1 MRRRSPDG
9 FTLIELLVV
18 IAIIAILAAI
28 LFPVF
33 AQARDKARQTGCLSN
48 LKQVGTAL
56 QMYVQDYDERLPAT
70 CSWGR
75 GWTWFGKALTGPCRQ
90 EGITTSTPLNTDL
103 GPVQTPVRYIQEF
116 LHPYAKNEGVW
127 FCPSVGR
134 GRKWLLL
141 EGPTYGYNGTTYI
154 FNHSTN
160 APPKGSAVLVSGL
173 ALAAIPR
180 PAEAPV
186 MWDMPYW
193 FIPDDS
199 CPHWDGKTA
208 HARGIN
214 VVYAD
219 SHAKYAS
226 YTGTKNNSH
235 TKCTYEDW
243 WVQNSWHGFVE
254 AQ

>member
-1 MRRRSPDG
+1 MHHRKG

-56 QMYVQDYDERLPAT
+56 MMYGQDYDERLPAS

-75 GWTWFGKALTGPCRQ
+75 GWTWFGKSLGGPCSQ
-90 EGITTSTPLNTDL
+90 AGITASTPLNTYL
-103 GPVQTPVRYIQEF
+103 GASQTPARYIQEF
-116 LHPYAKNEGVW
+116 LAPYCKNEGIW

-134 GRKWLLL
+134 DRHWLLKA
-141 EGPTYGYNGTTYI
+141 GPTYGFNGTTYI
-154 FNHSTN
+154 WNHSTN
-160 APPKGSAVLVSGL
+160 SPPKGQAVTVSGL
-173 ALAAIPR
+173 AIAGIPR

-186 MWDMPYW
+186 LWDMPYW

-199 CPHWDGKTA
+199 CPHWDAQTA

-214 VVYAD
+214 VTYAD
-219 SHAKYAS
+219 GHAKYSA
-226 YTGTKNNSH
+226 YTGFKNNAH
-235 TKCTYEDW
+235 TQCTYEDW
-243 WVQNSWHGFVE
+243 WVQNSWKGFVE
-254 AQ
+254 Q